1 RAGELRR
8 GARGA
13 RAARGEGGVRR
24 LRWLAR
30 VLERA
35 LAITGALA
43 LVYHLG
49 FEVTW
54 FRTSSMA
61 PCLVGSDRGEPDWAL
76 VARLARPRAVYVL
89 GDDAQDS
96 QDSRFT
102 GAIPIADL
110 RGRVVLRL
118 WPPRRIAWIP

>member
-1 RAGELRR
+1 MCQPFCVLERVRLREPRADGASRRTGRPRLRARAGEPRR

-13 RAARGEGGVRR
+13 RAARGEGAVRR

-43 LVYHLG
+43 IVYHLG

-76 VARLARPRAVYVL
+76 VARLA
-89 GDDAQDS
+89 
-96 QDSRFT
+96 
-102 GAIPIADL
+102 
-110 RGRVVLRL
+110 
-118 WPPRRIAWIP
+118 